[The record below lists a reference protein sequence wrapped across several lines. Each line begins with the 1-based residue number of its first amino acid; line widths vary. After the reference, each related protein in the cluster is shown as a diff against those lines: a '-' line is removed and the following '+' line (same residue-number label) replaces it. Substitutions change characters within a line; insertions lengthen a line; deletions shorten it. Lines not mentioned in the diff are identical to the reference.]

1 MAADLVERLYSAP
14 PDGFVAARSEAVVAA
29 RAAGDEATARQ
40 IAKLRKPTVAAW
52 LVNLLA
58 IRRPDLVADLAGL
71 AAELRAAQRELRGPQ
86 LRELSAQRR
95 GTVAALVAEARA
107 LGAAADPRLAAGKLP
122 LAEVEATFQAAL
134 ADVEVAEQVRSG
146 RLVRAASY
154 AGFGEV
160 PRPQLRL
167 VAGGPELSLP
177 EPPPR
182 RAGPAAPG
190 EGTGAAGERGGGTG
204 TAGEGTGA
212 AGKDGG
218 AAGRRG
224 GAARAEKEAARRA
237 SAEQAAL
244 ARRAAAER
252 AAVRR
257 TLAREFTAARTEQ
270 RRAEA
275 ELERAT
281 AAVRDGAA
289 ALAEAETA
297 VAEAERRRAGAEQEV
312 SRRKLTRKS
321 AERAAAAARRRT
333 GEVQAAVEA
342 LDAE

>member
-1 MAADLVERLYSAP
+1 MPADLVQRLYTAP
-14 PDGFVAARSEAVVAA
+14 PEGFVGARTEAVAAA

-40 IAKLRKPTVAAW
+40 LAKLRKPTVAAW

-58 IRRPDLVADLAGL
+58 IRRPELVADLVEL
-71 AAELRAAQRELRGPQ
+71 AAELRAAQRDLRGPR

-107 LGAAADPRLAAGKLP
+107 LGVEADPRLGAGKLP
-122 LAEVEATFQAAL
+122 LAEVEATLQAAL

-167 VAGGPELSLP
+167 VTGGAEVLLP
-177 EPPPR
+177 EP
-182 RAGPAAPG
+182 AASGPTA
-190 EGTGAAGERGGGTG
+190 TR
-204 TAGEGTGA
+204 TAGGVSGQRGA
-212 AGKDGG
+212 G
-218 AAGRRG
+218 
-224 GAARAEKEAARRA
+224 
-237 SAEQAAL
+237 SPAEQAATRKATAREEAAEEAA

-252 AAVRR
+252 SELRR
-257 TLAREFTAARTEQ
+257 TLARELTGARTRQ
-270 RRAEA
+270 RRAES

-281 AAVRDGAA
+281 AAERAAGSALSEAEA
-289 ALAEAETA
+289 AL
-297 VAEAERRRAGAEQEV
+297 AEAERRRAAAEQEV
-312 SRRKLTRKS
+312 SRRKLARKS
-321 AERAAAAARRRT
+321 AERDLAAARRRT
-333 GEVQAAVEA
+333 GDVQAAVEA

>member
-1 MAADLVERLYSAP
+1 MTADLVERLYTAP
-14 PDGFVAARSEAVVAA
+14 PDGFVAARGDAVAAA
-29 RAAGDEATARQ
+29 RAVGDEGTARQ

-71 AAELRAAQRELRGPQ
+71 AAELRAAQRELSGSR

-122 LAEVEATFQAAL
+122 LAEVEATLQAAL
-134 ADVEVAEQVRSG
+134 ADVEVADQVRSG

-160 PRPQLRL
+160 PRPHLRL

-177 EPPPR
+177 EPSTAR
-182 RAGPAAPG
+182 GGTAAVG
-190 EGTGAAGERGGGTG
+190 RGTGQRGVGSPAER
-204 TAGEGTGA
+204 
-212 AGKDGG
+212 
-218 AAGRRG
+218 
-224 GAARAEKEAARRA
+224 EAARTA
-237 SAEQAAL
+237 SAEEAAL

-252 AAVRR
+252 ASVRR
-257 TLAREFTAARTEQ
+257 TLAREFTTARTEQ

-275 ELERAT
+275 ELERAV

-289 ALAEAETA
+289 ALAEAEAA

-312 SRRKLTRKS
+312 SRRKLARKS

-333 GEVQAAVEA
+333 GDVQAAVEA